1 MLTGKAPSVCSF
13 SQLVAMIE
21 SAKESK
27 TVTFT
32 LTQAQRQAVARLKR
46 VTEVMETSLQHLD
59 EMIAIFNDF

>member
-1 MLTGKAPSVCSF
+1 
-13 SQLVAMIE
+13 MIE

-59 EMIAIFNDF
+59 DMIAIFNDF